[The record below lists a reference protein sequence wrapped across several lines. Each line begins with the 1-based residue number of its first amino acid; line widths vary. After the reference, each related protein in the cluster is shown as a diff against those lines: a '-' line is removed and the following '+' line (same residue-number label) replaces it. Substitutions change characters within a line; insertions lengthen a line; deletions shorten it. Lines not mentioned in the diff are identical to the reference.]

1 MSKQHTAGLD
11 FDGRDI
17 VLSGYR
23 LDFPFLR
30 IVGDECTR
38 SRRVH
43 CIEQTH
49 GDVGVLGGL
58 NTGGVQD
65 FCAEVC
71 QLGRFFKMK
80 VTHRRSL
87 VHNTRVVVVHTVDV
101 RPNLD
106 FGSIDGS
113 AYQGSGII
121 AAAALQVVYLA
132 ISVATDETLCD
143 VDFRIGMQ
151 FELNL
156 EFIFDINRVGLRVL
170 VRTHVF

>member
-1 MSKQHTAGLD
+1 
-11 FDGRDI
+11 
-17 VLSGYR
+17 
-23 LDFPFLR
+23 
-30 IVGDECTR
+30 
-38 SRRVH
+38 
-43 CIEQTH
+43 
-49 GDVGVLGGL
+49 
-58 NTGGVQD
+58 
-65 FCAEVC
+65 
-71 QLGRFFKMK
+71 MK

-87 VHNTRVVVVHTVDV
+87 VYNTRVVVVHTVDV

-132 ISVATDETLCD
+132 IGVAADETLCD